1 MLRASEMT
9 SGQLA
14 LSLEPGGLTGGWN
27 LRVSKRSRRMAIRVY
42 PGGGVEIV
50 VPEGT
55 AARFVEGFVA
65 RHREWIARKVD
76 EFARIPVP
84 DRQAL
89 PTTVDL
95 PAIGRRLVVE
105 YRDRPGR
112 AVLREA
118 GDLLQLGYDG
128 QRPLLARH
136 QLNRWLLRTAHAHF
150 VPQLLELSQ
159 SHGLG
164 FRRVQVRRQKT
175 RWGSCSR
182 SGTISLNACLLFHP
196 PEVVKYLM
204 LHELAH
210 TVHMNHGRRFWALV
224 GRLEPDWKRLDR
236 ELSRRAWERVPGWA
250 QG

>member
-14 LSLEPGGLTGGWN
+14 LTLEPGGPSGGWN
-27 LRVSKRSRRMAIRVY
+27 IRVSKRSRRMAIRVY
-42 PGGGVEIV
+42 PGGSVEIV

-65 RHREWIARKVD
+65 RHREWIARKVE
-76 EFARIPVP
+76 EFGCIPVP
-84 DRQAL
+84 DPQAL
-89 PTTVDL
+89 PATVDL
-95 PAIGRRLVVE
+95 PAIGRRLLVE
-105 YRDRPGR
+105 YVDRPGR
-112 AVLREA
+112 AVLRES
-118 GDLLQLGYDG
+118 GELLQVGFDG

-150 VPQLLELSQ
+150 VPSLLELS
-159 SHGLG
+159 SAHGLG

-224 GRLEPDWKRLDR
+224 GQLEPDWRRLDR